1 LQILNNKP
9 MKKKLLILFFAVI
22 ALHTIKPL
30 TAQAQ
35 TAAHEV
41 TVKITGEVT
50 TPLEINVTELQKF
63 NQTAVVRKDKDGND
77 HNFSGVLVAEILQ
90 RAGATIG
97 PQLKGENLTKY
108 LLVEASDGY
117 QVMFALAEL
126 DKSFTD
132 RLIILADKMD
142 NKPLP
147 PADGPFR
154 IIVQDEK
161 KPARCIKQVTSMR
174 VVFAK

>member
-1 LQILNNKP
+1 MKTKLIIL
-9 MKKKLLILFFAVI
+9 LFAILT
-22 ALHTIKPL
+22 LHTIKPL
-30 TAQAQ
+30 SAKAQ
-35 TAAHEV
+35 TIAREA

-50 TPLEINVTELQKF
+50 SPLEINLKELQKF
-63 NQTAVVRKDKDGND
+63 NQTTVVRKDKDGND
-77 HNFSGVLVAEILQ
+77 HNFSGVILAEILQ
-90 RAGATIG
+90 KAGATVG
-97 PQLKGENLTKY
+97 PQLKGENLSKY